1 MIINLTKENFEQ
13 EILNSTMPVLV
24 DFWAEWCGPCKM
36 MHPVLEEIDKELSG
50 KIKICKL
57 NVDENPELSM
67 QYQIMSIPNMKL
79 FKDKKAIADFV
90 GFRPKEVFIDELTK
104 KI

>member
-1 MIINLTKENFEQ
+1 MLINLTKENFEQ
-13 EILNSTMPVLV
+13 EVLNSTIPVLV
-24 DFWAEWCGPCKM
+24 DFWAEWCGPCRM

-79 FKDKKAIADFV
+79 FKNKQVVEDFI
-90 GFRPKEVFIDELTK
+90 GFRPKEVFMDELIK

>member
-13 EILNSTMPVLV
+13 EVLNSPIPVLV
-24 DFWAEWCGPCKM
+24 DFWAEWCGPCRM

-50 KIKICKL
+50 KLKVCKL
-57 NVDENPELSM
+57 NVDENQELSIK
-67 QYQIMSIPNMKL
+67 YEIMSIPNMKL
-79 FKDKKAIADFV
+79 FKNKEIVDNFI
-90 GFRPKEVFIDELTK
+90 GFRPKDAFMDELTK